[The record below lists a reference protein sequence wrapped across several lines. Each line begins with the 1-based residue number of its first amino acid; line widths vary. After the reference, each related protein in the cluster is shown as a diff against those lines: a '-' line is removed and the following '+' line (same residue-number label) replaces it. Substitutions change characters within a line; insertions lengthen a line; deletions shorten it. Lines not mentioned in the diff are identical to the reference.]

1 MSALL
6 GGAMPQ
12 NRIQEKDARI
22 DFEPFRIDLLHG
34 WEDFSGMISFAN
46 GYWPGGGG
54 LIGASGAEFGVD
66 DAAIWW
72 AQPPLTEGATARYGI
87 AGVTRDQYGSPLG
100 GCTVKMFKTST
111 DELVDTQVSDPSGNY
126 TVSSPYY
133 PDAHYLVIYKA
144 GTPDVFGTTPNTLIG
159 S

>member
-6 GGAMPQ
+6 GAAMPQ
-12 NRIQEKDARI
+12 NRIEAKDQRI
-22 DFEPFRIDLLHG
+22 DFFPFRIDLLSG
-34 WEDFSGMISFAN
+34 WVDFSGMVSFQN
-46 GYWPGGGG
+46 CFWPGNGG
-54 LIGASGAEFGVD
+54 LIGASGAEFGVED
-66 DAAIWW
+66 SAVWW
-72 AQPPLTEGATARYGI
+72 FAPSFTSGTTSRYGI